1 MKCKKSLEMI
11 SMSTEPEEVITQCIE
26 VISRIINDDTVPRNI
41 RRSADEIKK
50 ILLKKENSPSIRAAL
65 SIRILDDISTD
76 QNLPLH
82 TRTLIWNLAG
92 QLETIPVDD

>member
-1 MKCKKSLEMI
+1 MK
-11 SMSTEPEEVITQCIE
+11 MSINPDEIIKQCIE
-26 VISRIINDDTVPRNI
+26 VIERIINDDSVPKNI
-41 RRSADEIKK
+41 RRSADEIRT
-50 ILLKKENSPSIRAAL
+50 ILLKEEDSQSIRAAL

-92 QLETIPVDD
+92 QLETIPVGD

>member
-1 MKCKKSLEMI
+1 MI
-11 SMSTEPEEVITQCIE
+11 KMSINPDEIIKQCTEVIE
-26 VISRIINDDTVPRNI
+26 RIINDDSVPRNI
-41 RRSADEIKK
+41 RRSADEIRT
-50 ILLKKENSPSIRAAL
+50 ILIKEEDSQSIRAAL

-92 QLETIPVDD
+92 QLETIPVGD

>member
-1 MKCKKSLEMI
+1 MK
-11 SMSTEPEEVITQCIE
+11 MSVNPDEIIKQCTEVIE
-26 VISRIINDDTVPRNI
+26 RIINDDSVPKNI
-41 RRSADEIKK
+41 RRSADEIRT
-50 ILLKKENSPSIRAAL
+50 ILLKEEDSQSIRAAL

-92 QLETIPVDD
+92 QLETIPVSD

>member
-1 MKCKKSLEMI
+1 
-11 SMSTEPEEVITQCIE
+11 MSIEPEEIIKQCTE
-26 VISRIINDDTVPRNI
+26 VVERIVNDNSVPRNI
-41 RRSADEIKK
+41 RRSANEISA
-50 ILLKKENSPSIRAAL
+50 ILSKKEDPPAVRAAI

-92 QLETIPVDD
+92 QLETIPVNE

>member
-1 MKCKKSLEMI
+1 
-11 SMSTEPEEVITQCIE
+11 MSINPDEIIKQCTEVIE
-26 VISRIINDDTVPRNI
+26 RIISDDSVPKNI
-41 RRSADEIKK
+41 RRSADEIRT
-50 ILLKKENSPSIRAAL
+50 ILLKKEDSHSIRAAL

-92 QLETIPVDD
+92 QLETIPVSD

>member
-1 MKCKKSLEMI
+1 MMK
-11 SMSTEPEEVITQCIE
+11 MSVNPDEIIKQCTEVIE
-26 VISRIINDDTVPRNI
+26 RIINDDSVPKNI
-41 RRSADEIKK
+41 RRSADEIRT
-50 ILLKKENSPSIRAAL
+50 ILLKEEDSQSIRAAL

-92 QLETIPVDD
+92 QLETIPVSD

>member
-1 MKCKKSLEMI
+1 
-11 SMSTEPEEVITQCIE
+11 MSINPDEIIKQCTEVIE
-26 VISRIINDDTVPRNI
+26 RIINDDSVPKNI
-41 RRSADEIKK
+41 RRSADEIRT
-50 ILLKKENSPSIRAAL
+50 ILMKEEDSQSIRAAL

-92 QLETIPVDD
+92 QLETIPVGD

>member
-1 MKCKKSLEMI
+1 
-11 SMSTEPEEVITQCIE
+11 MSTEPEEVITQCIE

-50 ILLKKENSPSIRAAL
+50 ILLKKENSVSIRAAL

-92 QLETIPVDD
+92 QLETIPVGD

>member
-1 MKCKKSLEMI
+1 MI
-11 SMSTEPEEVITQCIE
+11 KMSINPDEIIKQCTEVIE
-26 VISRIINDDTVPRNI
+26 RIINDDSVPRNI
-41 RRSADEIKK
+41 RRSADEIRT
-50 ILLKKENSPSIRAAL
+50 ILIKEEDSQSTRAAL

-92 QLETIPVDD
+92 QLETIPVGD